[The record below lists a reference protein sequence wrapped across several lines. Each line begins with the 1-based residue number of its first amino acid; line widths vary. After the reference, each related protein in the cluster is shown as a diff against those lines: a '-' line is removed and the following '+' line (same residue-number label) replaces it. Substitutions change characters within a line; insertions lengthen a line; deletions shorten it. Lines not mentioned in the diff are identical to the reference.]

1 MKIKFDKVYV
11 QDAPDECKYNS
22 KKTGCKAM
30 VRLLRTED
38 DGWYISLHI
47 AEHNHPLTET
57 CGQTKEWFSH
67 GRLDVRATDMIK
79 YLRENNV
86 SLARV
91 HCIMGSMLGRAST
104 VDGGFKKPCV

>member
-67 GRLDVRATDMIK
+67 GRIDVRVTDMVK

-91 HCIMGSMLGRAST
+91 HCIMGSMYGSME
-104 VDGGFKKPCV
+104 KSQ